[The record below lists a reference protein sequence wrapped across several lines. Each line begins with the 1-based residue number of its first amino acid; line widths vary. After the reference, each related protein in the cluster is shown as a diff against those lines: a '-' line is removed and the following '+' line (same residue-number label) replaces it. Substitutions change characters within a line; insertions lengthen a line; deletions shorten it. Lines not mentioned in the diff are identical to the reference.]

1 MYELLDKL
9 LSLKITDISTIK
21 TINDKD
27 FNINYIISSNI
38 FLSYKFNI
46 LIKKFIK
53 IKTSICYNNNNIY
66 IYNNIDDKCK
76 INKIINKIKI
86 IINYL
91 NNFIEIKGMKLYI
104 ILSDIKK
111 NLINKKYLLDGD
123 NINSGLCSN
132 SYIFIWRE
140 EELFKVLIHEMIHFF
155 KLDKHE
161 IAFKDYQ
168 KEIIILGSN
177 GYNLNINESYTEL
190 VALIISNII
199 NVIVIYKDN
208 VDKKQLFIERYK
220 NEVINSHQNVI
231 NTLKYYD
238 IKNFNELYKKNNF
251 NQKTNVFSY
260 IVIKFLL
267 MFYVEELNIFN
278 YKDGKITFNNTNIND
293 YVNIVKKVLKNN
305 KYINLINKNLNKEI
319 NFNKN
324 NLKLSFYDE

>member
-9 LSLKITDISTIK
+9 LSLNISDISTIK
-21 TINDKD
+21 KISDKN
-27 FNINYIISSNI
+27 FNINNIISNNN
-38 FLSYKFNI
+38 FLSHKFKI

-66 IYNNIDDKCK
+66 IYNDTYEERK

-123 NINSGLCSN
+123 NVNSGLCSN

-177 GYNLNINESYTEL
+177 GHNLNINESYTEL
-190 VALIISNII
+190 LALIISNII
-199 NVIVIYKDN
+199 NVIVKYKDN

-231 NTLKYYD
+231 NILKYYD
-238 IKNFNELYKKNNF
+238 IKNFNELYEKNNF

-278 YKDGKITFNNTNIND
+278 YKDGKITFNNTNIED

-319 NFNKN
+319 IFNKN

>member
-9 LSLKITDISTIK
+9 LSLNISDISTIK
-21 TINDKD
+21 KISDKN
-27 FNINYIISSNI
+27 FNINNIISNNN
-38 FLSYKFNI
+38 FLSHKFKI

-66 IYNNIDDKCK
+66 IYNDTYEERK

-123 NINSGLCSN
+123 NVNSGLCSN

-161 IAFKDYQ
+161 IAFKDY
-168 KEIIILGSN
+168 
-177 GYNLNINESYTEL
+177 
-190 VALIISNII
+190 
-199 NVIVIYKDN
+199 
-208 VDKKQLFIERYK
+208 
-220 NEVINSHQNVI
+220 
-231 NTLKYYD
+231 
-238 IKNFNELYKKNNF
+238 
-251 NQKTNVFSY
+251 
-260 IVIKFLL
+260 
-267 MFYVEELNIFN
+267 
-278 YKDGKITFNNTNIND
+278 
-293 YVNIVKKVLKNN
+293 
-305 KYINLINKNLNKEI
+305 
-319 NFNKN
+319 
-324 NLKLSFYDE
+324 